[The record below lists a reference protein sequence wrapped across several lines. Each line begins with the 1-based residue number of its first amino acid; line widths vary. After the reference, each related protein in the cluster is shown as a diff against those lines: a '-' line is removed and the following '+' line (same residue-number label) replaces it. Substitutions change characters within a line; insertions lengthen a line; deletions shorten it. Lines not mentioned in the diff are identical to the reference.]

1 MPTMIEQFK
10 HGWIATSQRIASPI
24 VRRILAGL
32 LVAWLGLA
40 ALTWLAGP
48 ALLRWALTQQVGQAL
63 QRDVSIQGV
72 TINPLNGALEVEGFS
87 VKSPGG
93 HEQIGFTKLRINLS
107 SLSIA
112 QGGIVVDELL
122 LQAPRVAIARLGE
135 GQYDISDWLDRWLQP
150 GQKGKTTLPRF
161 SLNNIQVTDGHFIF
175 EDRPKGMRH
184 TVESL
189 AFSLPF
195 ISSLPYKAQVY
206 VEPRF
211 SAVVDG
217 AAVEL
222 HGRSQPFTASHASSL
237 DLELQ
242 DLELGR
248 LKPYWPASLPLQLK
262 SGQLGT
268 RLSLQFSQPPD
279 AEPSLTVS
287 GEMQLRGLSLT
298 DASDQP
304 WLGLQSLDLQL
315 RKAEPLQGRWLFD
328 RLVLAGLEVEHHPSK
343 QPLSVQEL
351 SAEQILVDADARRW
365 EAGQVLGKGVQ
376 ARMLRTEEGQW
387 QWITLPQT
395 SSAEPSSNPPE
406 ASTSQDR
413 VHSWAGLMAR
423 LEMQDMALRFE
434 DRMLS
439 PAAVQNLTHIRMQMD
454 KVNLRPDQENT
465 FELGATVNQSG
476 KIQASGTFRLQPL
489 SAQLKLVTQAL
500 PMASM
505 QGYLAPYVNASI
517 VQGLISSQG
526 QLRLEAPDDT
536 LQARYQGTLTLGQFL
551 SLDPVNNTDFLRWKS
566 LYFGGID
573 FALEPARLQ
582 IGEIALSDF
591 YSRLIL
597 NQDGRLNL
605 VDILRRP
612 QLESPPSGSASS
624 AEEKQVWPVEIAKV
638 TLQNGRVDF
647 SDRFVRPNYSA
658 SVSRLGGSVRHLSSA
673 PDTLAELD
681 LRGNYAGNAPVQIT
695 ARLNPLAQKKFLD
708 LQAEVSSVDLVD
720 FSPYAGKYAG
730 YKIDKGKLSLNA
742 RYKLADRQ
750 LTADNRLFIDQLTFG
765 DKVESPDATQLPLQ
779 LAIALLKNNQG
790 EIDIHLPIAGSLDDP
805 QFSIGGLILKVI
817 GNLLVKAVTSP
828 FALLGSMFGDGQE
841 LSQIVFAPGL
851 AHLNDEAQAKLQT
864 LAKAMRER
872 EGLRL
877 EITAGADLAL
887 DPEALRRA
895 ALERAV
901 LNEKRKDLAGTQQS
915 SASTETPP
923 IEAAEYATY
932 LKRAYQQARFPKPR
946 NLLGLTKELPAE
958 EMEKLMLAS
967 LPAGDEELRALATRR
982 ARAVQNWLVEQ
993 GQIPLSRVF
1002 LLPVQLGAAPES
1014 SGQSS
1019 RNRVDFSLR

>member
-10 HGWIATSQRIASPI
+10 HGWIAISQRIASPI
-24 VRRILAGL
+24 VRRIAAGL
-32 LVAWLGLA
+32 LVAWLGLTT
-40 ALTWLAGP
+40 LSWLAGP

-72 TINPLNGALEVEGFS
+72 SINPLNGALEVEGFS
-87 VKSPGG
+87 VKAPGG

-107 SLSIA
+107 ILSIA

-122 LQAPRVAIARLGE
+122 LQEPRIAIARLGE

-161 SLNNIQVTDGHFIF
+161 SLNNIQVTDGRFIF
-175 EDRPKGMRH
+175 EDRPKGVRH

-242 DLELGR
+242 ELELGR

-315 RKAEPLQGRWLFD
+315 QKAEPLQGRWLLD
-328 RLVLAGLEVEHHPSK
+328 RLVLADLEVEHHPSK

-351 SAEQILVDADARRW
+351 SADQILVDVDMRRW
-365 EAGQVLGKGVQ
+365 EAGQVFGKGVQ

-406 ASTSQDR
+406 ASTSEDR

-423 LEMQDMALRFE
+423 LELQDMALRFE
-434 DRMLS
+434 DRTLS
-439 PAAVQNLTHIRMQMD
+439 PAAVQNLTHARLQMD

-476 KIQASGTFRLQPL
+476 KIQASGTFQLQPL
-489 SAQLKLVTQAL
+489 SAQLKLLTQAL
-500 PMASM
+500 PMAPM

-517 VQGLISSQG
+517 VQGLVSSQG
-526 QLRLEAPDDT
+526 LLSLEARDDR

-551 SLDPVNNTDFLRWKS
+551 ALDPVNNTDFLRWKS

-605 VDILRRP
+605 VDILPRP
-612 QLESPPSGSASS
+612 QQESPPSASDSS
-624 AEEKQVWPVEIAKV
+624 AKAKPAWPVEIAKV

-658 SVSRLGGSVRHLSSA
+658 SVSKLGGSVRRLSSA
-673 PDTLAELD
+673 PDTVAELD

-765 DKVESPDATQLPLQ
+765 EKVESPDATQLPLQ
-779 LAIALLKNNQG
+779 LAIALLKNNRG

-805 QFSIGGLILKVI
+805 QFSIGGLIVKVL

-841 LSQIVFAPGL
+841 LSQIVFEPGR
-851 AHLNDEAQAKLQT
+851 ASLNNEAQSKLRT

-887 DPEALRRA
+887 DPEGLRRA

-901 LNEKRKDLAGTQQS
+901 LNEKRKDLARTQQS
-915 SASTETPP
+915 SASIETPP
-923 IEAAEYATY
+923 IEASEYATY

-946 NLLGLTKELPAE
+946 NLLGLTKDLPVD

-982 ARAVQNWLVEQ
+982 ARAVQTWLVEQ
-993 GQIPLSRVF
+993 GQIPLSRLF
-1002 LLPVQLGAAPES
+1002 LLPVQVGVAPETP
-1014 SGQSS
+1014 GQTS